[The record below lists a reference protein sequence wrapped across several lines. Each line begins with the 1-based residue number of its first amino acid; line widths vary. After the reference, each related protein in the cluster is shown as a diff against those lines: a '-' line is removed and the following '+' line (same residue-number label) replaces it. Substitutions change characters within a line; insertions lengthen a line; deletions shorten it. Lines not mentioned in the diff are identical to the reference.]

1 MMVCAVCSTTGL
13 ESVGAGVETV
23 AAFGAGV
30 GFAAKVSEA
39 ARRRI
44 GRQMSRVRI
53 IKVNAFKS
61 GRTKNKRFLFISRE
75 TFGETTGSNV
85 RTLPTM
91 RLTSRLLLII
101 FSGFLAACA
110 TGPLRRLV
118 WVCLR
123 HRICRVILAI
133 NPSIFL
139 SQKKKNVS

>member
-1 MMVCAVCSTTGL
+1 MMVWAVWSTTGL
-13 ESVGAGVETV
+13 EMVGAGVAVV

-44 GRQMSRVRI
+44 GRQMNRVRI

-91 RLTSRLLLII
+91 RLTSRLFVMIFWSLL
-101 FSGFLAACA
+101 AYCA
-110 TGPLRRLV
+110 TGPRPSESVTEDTSRSV
-118 WVCLR
+118 ST
-123 HRICRVILAI
+123 RVGYRGEGR
-133 NPSIFL
+133 NHNGC
-139 SQKKKNVS
+139 Q